1 MRRMREDQQRM
12 AMAKQQRMA
21 MAGRGRG
28 VSIMSRGVGTIRGVQ
43 VSTRGRGVL
52 PSKLKL
58 TSWKPVHR
66 YLWPGASTIQM
77 VDILSRIIY
86 SGDLKSDSLKSRLFK
101 DQISNVLFFKGSRNS
116 LSNNYSANH
125 LKTGHSKSGN
135 FWLHFK
141 CFLTKWWQFVQISN
155 PIIDPIRNP
164 DHLFTHLFL
173 TIQNSDLSG
182 F

>member
-86 SGDLKSDSLKSRLFK
+86 SGDLKSDRLKSRLFE
-101 DQISNVLFFKGSRNS
+101 DQISNVLFFKGSRND
-116 LSNNYSANH
+116 LSYSYNYSANH

-135 FWLHFK
+135 FLARFPMY
-141 CFLTKWWQFVQISN
+141 WQKGGNLSRFQI
-155 PIIDPIRNP
+155 P
-164 DHLFTHLFL
+164 F
-173 TIQNSDLSG
+173 
-182 F
+182 